1 MSNTINIHMNQ
12 KPFTEIQTKSA
23 IHNNQNPQ
31 LKVVGFEKERIKPN
45 VEVDISKE
53 SKLKQE
59 NSSQNTKKAGVTGP
73 REDWEN
79 GSAELRRAA
88 RGQSKTRAS
97 KFNPLESMRID
108 EPETYAKS
116 MELTQRAGE
125 MQQKWMAFG
134 AEAPTEEELEEYQR
148 LRDESCRIDMDWF
161 RRRCMATGTFQ
172 DPAENRYA
180 TLNTLESMY
189 SSEGHE
195 TSFNFY
201 GTEGAEYRN
210 SLWRF
215 YSKFNVLLSA
225 NMVKDLDNLNHYSK
239 LADEDKNKISKLLE
253 KISEAVA
260 NMKDVEKA
268 YEGNLEQLA
277 FGVKL
282 WDNGDVTYHANY
294 KDCEDKDGIMA
305 NSAEELLQMLME
317 KK

>member
-12 KPFTEIQTKSA
+12 TPFTEVQTKSV
-23 IHNNQNPQ
+23 INHNQNPQ
-31 LKVVGFEKERIKPN
+31 LKVVGFEKERIEPN
-45 VEVDISKE
+45 TKVDISKE

-79 GSAELRRAA
+79 GSAELRRDA
-88 RGQSKTRAS
+88 RGESKTRAS

-125 MQQKWMAFG
+125 MQQKWLAFG

-148 LRDESCRIDMDWF
+148 LRDESFRIENDWF
-161 RRRCMATGTFQ
+161 QRRCMATGTFQ
-172 DPAENRYA
+172 DPAEKRYA

-201 GTEGAEYRN
+201 GTEEADSRN

-225 NMVKDLDNLNHYSK
+225 NMVKDLDNLNKFNK
-239 LADEDKNKISKLLE
+239 LVDKDKEDLSKLLE
-253 KISEAVA
+253 KITESIA

-268 YEGNLEQLA
+268 YEGNLEWLA

-294 KDCEDKDGIMA
+294 KDCEDRDGIMA

>member
-12 KPFTEIQTKSA
+12 TSFTEMQTKSA
-23 IHNNQNPQ
+23 ININKNAQ
-31 LKVVGFEKERIKPN
+31 LKVVGFEKERIDPN
-45 VEVDISKE
+45 TKVDISKE

-79 GSAELRRAA
+79 NSAELRRAA
-88 RGQSKTRAS
+88 RGGSNTRAS
-97 KFNPLESMRID
+97 KFDIMESMRID
-108 EPETYAKS
+108 EPETYAKH
-116 MELTQRAGE
+116 MELTVKAGE

-134 AEAPTEEELEEYQR
+134 AEAPTEEEIEEYHK
-148 LRDESCRIDMDWF
+148 LRKEAFNIREDWF
-161 RRRCMATGTFQ
+161 QRRCMATGTFQ
-172 DPAENRYA
+172 DPAEKRYA

-201 GTEGAEYRN
+201 GTEDADSRN
-210 SLWRF
+210 SLWRY
-215 YSKFNVLLSA
+215 YSKFNVLISA
-225 NMVKDLDNLNHYSK
+225 DTLKSLDKLKKFKSLPDKDKDDL
-239 LADEDKNKISKLLE
+239 SKLLE
-253 KISEAVA
+253 KITESIA

-268 YEGNLEQLA
+268 YQGNLEWLA

-294 KDCEDKDGIMA
+294 KDCEDRDGIMA